1 VYRYLLVLIGV
12 VVLFACGEKITRED
26 FLFQVNTYIDQYK
39 ERPLEE
45 GQYSLWAEHYHI
57 ADPYEELLLF
67 DNLTLEGTLIT
78 PDGQSF
84 ATQFEEIIAANT
96 GIIYSEA
103 QKKLKAEVFDFN
115 KVVCPRI
122 QKYKE
127 SLEFARK
134 EVSALSP
141 PFHGGYRVS
150 ATFHTGE
157 YLFERE
163 KSYANLTT
171 IQSYIHDEPVIKELL
186 ELLEVIKAC
195 KNQASVTN

>member
-1 VYRYLLVLIGV
+1 VYRYLLILIGAA
-12 VVLFACGEKITRED
+12 VLFACGEKITRED
-26 FLFQVNTYIDQYK
+26 FLFQVNTYVDQYK

-45 GQYSLWAEHYHI
+45 DQYSLWAEHYHI

-67 DNLTLEGTLIT
+67 DSLTLEGTLIT

-84 ATQFEEIIAANT
+84 ATQFEKIIAANT
-96 GIIYSEA
+96 GIIYNEA
-103 QKKLKAEVFDFN
+103 QKKLKAEVFEFN
-115 KVVCPRI
+115 KLACPSI

-134 EVSALSP
+134 EVSVLTP

-150 ATFHTGE
+150 ATFHSDE
-157 YLFERE
+157 YLFKGE

-171 IQSYIHDEPVIKELL
+171 IQSYIHDEPIIKELL
-186 ELLEVIKAC
+186 ELLEVVKTC
-195 KNQASVTN
+195 KNRIAR